1 MPCAQPLAR
10 PAFHFGCALVGD
22 RLILQPM
29 PASTLAPPDEPA
41 DLAAR
46 MAPTT
51 LTTPSA
57 SAASAAAAVPSA
69 AAPASVAAAPA
80 DLRPTFDRLGL
91 GPELV
96 RAAAAAGWQRASAIQ
111 AAAIP
116 AVLAGRDV
124 LGQAPTGSGKTA
136 AFLLPVLQR
145 LLLAP
150 GAADERPRRLRALVL
165 VPTRELAAQIAAAA
179 LALAPRLK
187 TVLAVGGL
195 SVNPQM
201 RALRGGAH
209 LLVATPG
216 RLLDLT
222 RQNAVQ
228 LRDLECLVL
237 DEADRLLDE
246 GFADETQRVLALA
259 PRLRQTLL
267 FSATFDAGVQALARR
282 VQRDALIVRADA
294 APAADR
300 PAAACGESRA
310 ARATRTASAAS
321 APSADAV
328 AERAAHAHITQRVIV
343 VDTARRTTLLRHLLR
358 THAWPRALVF
368 VATQHTADHL
378 ADKLRQGGFA
388 AAALHGD
395 LSRGRR
401 LEVLSDLQGGRI
413 SVLVATDLAAR
424 GIDLVALPVVLNFD
438 LPRSATDYTHRIGR
452 TGRAGVQGLA
462 ISFVCGDAP
471 GSEAHFR
478 LIEKRQGL
486 RVAREQQPGHEP
498 RAVLPPPPAE
508 GHGGVKGRRLS
519 KKDKLRSARAAA
531 AADAAADAATPV
543 AAAEPRTPLPR

>member
-1 MPCAQPLAR
+1 MQRVWISRLYTTRQVGLSPLCAA
-10 PAFHFGCALVGD
+10 CAAD
-22 RLILQPM
+22 RLILQLM
-29 PASTLAPPDEPA
+29 PVPTLPSPGEPA
-41 DLAAR
+41 
-46 MAPTT
+46 APSALTV

-57 SAASAAAAVPSA
+57 PTVPSAVAPAAAAT
-69 AAPASVAAAPA
+69 APA
-80 DLRPTFDRLGL
+80 DLRPAFDRLGL

-96 RAAAAAGWQRASAIQ
+96 RAAAAAGWQHASAIQ

-124 LGQAPTGSGKTA
+124 LGHAPTGSGKTA

-165 VPTRELAAQIAAAA
+165 VPARELAAQIAAAA

-195 SVNPQM
+195 SINPQM
-201 RALRGGAH
+201 LALRGGAH

-246 GFADETQRVLALA
+246 GFAAETQRVLALA

-300 PAAACGESRA
+300 PAAECESRA
-310 ARATRTASAAS
+310 ASAAS
-321 APSADAV
+321 APSA
-328 AERAAHAHITQRVIV
+328 AESAELAAHAHITQRVIV
-343 VDTARRTTLLRHLLR
+343 VDTARRATLLRHLLR
-358 THAWPRALVF
+358 THAWPHALVF
-368 VATQHTADHL
+368 VATQYAADHL
-378 ADKLRQGGFA
+378 ADKLRQGGIA

-395 LSRGRR
+395 LSPGRR
-401 LEVLSDLQGGRI
+401 LEVLSDLQGGGI
-413 SVLVATDLAAR
+413 GVLVATDLAAR

-452 TGRAGVQGLA
+452 TGRAGAQGLA

-486 RVAREQQPGHEP
+486 RVAREQEPGHEP
-498 RAVLPPPPAE
+498 RAVLPPQPADR
-508 GHGGVKGRRLS
+508 HGGVKGRRVS
-519 KKDKLRSARAAA
+519 KKDRLRSARAAA
-531 AADAAADAATPV
+531 TADAATPA
-543 AAAEPRTPLPR
+543 AAAEPGTRA